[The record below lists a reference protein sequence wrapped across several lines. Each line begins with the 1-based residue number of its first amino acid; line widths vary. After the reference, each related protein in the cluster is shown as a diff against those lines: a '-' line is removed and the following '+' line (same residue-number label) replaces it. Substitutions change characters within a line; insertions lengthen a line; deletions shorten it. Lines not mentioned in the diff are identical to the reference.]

1 MLNRR
6 LKTVSDYIVGDA
18 LVDIGSDHAYL
29 PIYAVNEKIIKTAIC
44 GEIARGPYDSSVKN
58 VQQNKLSEVIKIRL
72 GDGLSVLRSMD
83 EVDTITICGMGG
95 PLIAEIIEEGMQFV
109 HGKPRFITQANTY
122 PYPIRKIMA
131 EHGYKITEE
140 LQLRDG
146 PYFYDILVFD
156 PSDEPVEYS
165 EAELRFGPVNIEKR
179 EPVFIGQLEREKSHI
194 EKILNGINDREKNID
209 KVTRLESNLKY
220 VDEVLENVKDK

>member
-1 MLNRR
+1 MLNQR
-6 LKTVSDYIVGDA
+6 LKTVSEYIVGDA

-29 PIYAVNEKIIKTAIC
+29 PIYAVNENIIKKAIC

-58 VQQNKLSEVIKIRL
+58 VQQSKLSDEIKIRL

-83 EVDTITICGMGG
+83 DADTITICGMGG
-95 PLIAEIIEEGMQFV
+95 PLIASIIESGMKFV
-109 HGKPRFITQANTY
+109 QGTPRFIVQANTY

-131 EHGYKITEE
+131 EHNYKITEE
-140 LQLRDG
+140 LQLKDG
-146 PYFYDILVFD
+146 PHFYDIIVFD
-156 PSDEPVEYS
+156 HSKEAVEYS

-179 EPVFIGQLEREKSHI
+179 EPVFIGQLEREKSHM

-209 KVTRLESNLKY
+209 KVERLESNLKY

>member
-6 LKTVSDYIVGDA
+6 LKIVSDYIVGDA

-58 VQQNKLSEVIKIRL
+58 VQQNQLSDVIKIRL

-83 EVDTITICGMGG
+83 DADTITICGMGG
-95 PLIAEIIEEGMQFV
+95 PLIASIIETGMKFV
-109 HGKPRFITQANTY
+109 RGTPRFIVQANTY

-131 EHGYKITEE
+131 EHNYKITDE
-140 LQLRDG
+140 LQLKDG
-146 PYFYDILVFD
+146 PHFYDIIVFD
-156 PSDEPVEYS
+156 YTEETVEYS
-165 EAELRFGPVNIEKR
+165 EAELRFGPVNIDKR
-179 EPVFIGQLEREKSHI
+179 EPVFIAQLEREKSHI

-209 KVTRLESNLKY
+209 KVVRLESNLKY

>member
-1 MLNRR
+1 MLNQR
-6 LKTVSDYIVGDA
+6 LKTVSEYIVGDA

-29 PIYAVNEKIIKTAIC
+29 PIYAVNENIIKKAIC

-58 VQQNKLSEVIKIRL
+58 VQQNKLSDDIKIRL

-83 EVDTITICGMGG
+83 DADTITICGMGG
-95 PLIAEIIEEGMQFV
+95 PLIASIIESGMKFV
-109 HGKPRFITQANTY
+109 QGTPRFIVQANTY

-131 EHGYKITEE
+131 EHNYKITEE
-140 LQLRDG
+140 LQLKDG
-146 PYFYDILVFD
+146 PHFYDIIVFD
-156 PSDEPVEYS
+156 HSKETVEYS

-179 EPVFIGQLEREKSHI
+179 EPVFIGQLEREKSHM

-209 KVTRLESNLKY
+209 KVERLESNLKY